1 MRRSALRPLAFG
13 EGQEEGPRKAGEDY
27 GVPGAAKNTGDDA
40 CADND
45 WQGSIA
51 QHDDRFRP

>member
-1 MRRSALRPLAFG
+1 MRRSALRPLAL
-13 EGQEEGPRKAGEDY
+13 PRGKERDY
-27 GVPGAAKNTGDDA
+27 GVPGAAKNTGDGA

>member
-1 MRRSALRPLAFG
+1 MTRRLARHPLDLFG
-13 EGQEEGPRKAGEDY
+13 GKERNY
-27 GVPGAAKNTGDDA
+27 GVPGAAKNTGDGA